1 MMDRVLKYFVELS
14 AIPHCSGA
22 TDAMRE
28 YLVDFAERLD
38 YEVEV
43 DGAGNI
49 LIRRGTPSLTLQAH
63 YDMVCV
69 GRAPD
74 IEIYEEGGWLRAR
87 DSSLGADNGMA
98 VAMMMVLMEE
108 RYELEYLLS
117 NDEEIGLIG
126 AKALDF
132 ELRGD
137 YLLNL
142 DTEEEGQIYI
152 GCAGGSDIVAS
163 RDFGVIDDGRESW
176 IVSVENLPGGHSGV
190 DIDKN
195 IPNAI
200 QLLCRYL
207 LEERVDIVSLEGGER
222 RNSIAANASAIVKA
236 EKPPI
241 ERGGV
246 KVLECDRDYGHICK
260 DSEKILRM
268 LSSLP
273 HGVISIDEELAIPH
287 SSLNLAIVEIKE
299 GRGRIDYSLRAMS
312 DETLLALEEELSAQL
327 LKYEM
332 SVSVEDRYPAWRPE
346 KSRLS
351 RALHDIMR
359 ERFTSC
365 SYRAIH
371 AGLECGILSLRYPH
385 MQMASIGPLI
395 ENPHSTRERVNIESV
410 GRTFEALL
418 EIVESFV

>member
-1 MMDRVLKYFVELS
+1 
-14 AIPHCSGA
+14 
-22 TDAMRE
+22 
-28 YLVDFAERLD
+28 
-38 YEVEV
+38 
-43 DGAGNI
+43 
-49 LIRRGTPSLTLQAH
+49 
-63 YDMVCV
+63 
-69 GRAPD
+69 
-74 IEIYEEGGWLRAR
+74 
-87 DSSLGADNGMA
+87 
-98 VAMMMVLMEE
+98 MMMVLMEE

-273 HGVISIDEELAIPH
+273 HGVISTDEELAIPH

-299 GRGRIDYSLRAMS
+299 GRG
-312 DETLLALEEELSAQL
+312 
-327 LKYEM
+327 
-332 SVSVEDRYPAWRPE
+332 
-346 KSRLS
+346 
-351 RALHDIMR
+351 
-359 ERFTSC
+359 
-365 SYRAIH
+365 
-371 AGLECGILSLRYPH
+371 
-385 MQMASIGPLI
+385 
-395 ENPHSTRERVNIESV
+395 
-410 GRTFEALL
+410 
-418 EIVESFV
+418 